1 MKIQSD
7 FSLLNY
13 NTFRMDV
20 SASKF
25 VEYDNIDDVVEIF
38 SNIKNTKWYV
48 LGGGSN
54 TLFTKDFDG
63 LIIHPTNQT
72 IAIKQ
77 SDDHQ
82 VVVNVGAGVEWDMF
96 IEWSV
101 DNGFYGAENLSHIPG
116 LVGASPVQNIGA
128 YGVEVKDIISNVEFY
143 NIDLGKIDNFSNS
156 DCQFGYRDSIFKN
169 SLRNNIVVLSV
180 DFTLSKIFSPKLSYG
195 NISSELCDIN
205 DLTAKNV
212 RDVIISIRSAK
223 LPDPEVIGNGVSF
236 FKNPIV
242 SESIANQIKD
252 KYPDMPSYGDK
263 NGVKIPA
270 GWLIEQCGWKGKG
283 VGNAAIHHNQALVL
297 INTGN
302 AKPEEIIH
310 LSNLVIEDVK
320 HKFGIDIH
328 PEINFID

>member
-1 MKIQSD
+1 
-7 FSLLNY
+7 
-13 NTFRMDV
+13 MDV

-223 LPDPEVIGNGVSF
+223 LPDPEVIGNGGSF